1 MNLPAETAPLLN
13 AATVGYRRASR
24 FAWHFARGK
33 LSGDPA
39 YRAILERGLLAGR
52 ARLLDLGC
60 GQGLLALWLLAA
72 RRCQA
77 SGRPGA
83 WPAAWPAPPEL
94 ASYTG
99 IELNPKEVRRAQAA
113 FEGYPGVRLTAVQ
126 GNICEVPYPAVDAV
140 VILDVLHYI
149 DYSAQEEVLKRVKA
163 ALAPGGLL
171 LLRIGD
177 AAGGFGFTLSKAWD
191 RCVILIRIGRW
202 LPLHCRTLTEWRAL
216 LARLGFSTTALPMS
230 EGTPFTNTLLVAEPS

>member
-1 MNLPAETAPLLN
+1 VSLPVETAGLLN
-13 AATVGYRRASR
+13 AATAGYRRASR

-39 YRAILERGLLAGR
+39 YLAILERGLLAGR

-60 GQGLLALWLLAA
+60 GQGLLAVWLLAA
-72 RRCQA
+72 RSCHA
-77 SGRPGA
+77 SGHPGA
-83 WPAAWPAPPEL
+83 WPSTWPAPPPL
-94 ASYTG
+94 TSYTG
-99 IELNPKEVRRAQAA
+99 IELNPKEVWRAQAA
-113 FEGYPGVRLTAVQ
+113 FEGHPGVRLTAVQ
-126 GNICEVPYPAVDAV
+126 GNICAVPYPAVDAV

-149 DYSAQEEVLKRVKA
+149 DYAAQEEVLRRVKA

-191 RCVILIRIGRW
+191 RMVILLRNGRW

-216 LARLGFSTTALPMS
+216 LARLEFSTTALPMS
-230 EGTPFTNTLLVAEPS
+230 EGTLFTNTLLVAEAR